1 MSRQQRCWWKRRR
14 GDTYTEDETGI
25 SKSNLSAVVSNVKGP
40 VCLLGG
46 WAVYATVNQNFST
59 AQGRNYVGSRD
70 IDLGF
75 HVDETWPDGQL
86 RVSAFAESIGIL
98 RGMGYYGVGS
108 RFVQHRD
115 IGTGG
120 PLTEDESRT
129 RPKYEMFDL
138 FVDLIVDKIH
148 PGTKALFGLDPID
161 EPLLAH
167 VFSDN
172 RFTMSG
178 YFGPETM
185 MPDPDVLASMKINS
199 VLGRSKEDKRIKD
212 IADIYSLVWYS
223 DTEFSDM
230 KQSVHAMVGSAK
242 IFSTVSRFTISDYGL
257 ASQVLGIDRD
267 EISRVIAEMTRV

>member
-1 MSRQQRCWWKRRR
+1 M
-14 GDTYTEDETGI
+14 DE
-25 SKSNLSAVVSNVKGP
+25 A
-40 VCLLGG
+40 
-46 WAVYATVNQNFST
+46 
-59 AQGRNYVGSRD
+59 
-70 IDLGF
+70 
-75 HVDETWPDGQL
+75 WPDGQL
-86 RVSAFAESIGIL
+86 QESAFAESIEIL
-98 RGMGYYGVGS
+98 KDMGYYGVGS

-148 PGTKALFGLDPID
+148 LGTKALFGLDPID

-167 VFSDN
+167 VFSRN

-178 YFGPETM
+178 YFGQKIM

-199 VLGRSKEDKRIKD
+199 VLSRSKEDKRIKD

-223 DTEFSDM
+223 DTEFSNI
-230 KQSVHAMVGSAK
+230 KRSVHVMAGSAK
-242 IFSTVSRFTISDYGL
+242 ISLTVSRFTGHDHGL
-257 ASQVLGIDRD
+257 ASQVLGVDKD
-267 EISRVIAEMTRV
+267 EISRVIAEMARV